1 MSTNL
6 HIRPRLVK
14 TLAALTVVT
23 AIFAGVSIAAQ
34 ASTVRA
40 SVVLNHA
47 AVTTP
52 LIQKPSDFASVK
64 LAHYRRRH
72 TPTTTTTVPVVTT
85 TTVPAPAPT
94 PTTTVPVVTTT
105 TVPAPAPTPT
115 TTVPAPAPAPSVPV
129 TSYPV
134 GVPSTTSPSGY
145 APPTATDLPG
155 FTQSNVSDFTGSTLP
170 SGWVVYSGKPGG
182 DPGAQFGGA
191 SHAIVSGGLLSL
203 NTFQDPNYGNIWV
216 TGGLCDCGFSQTHG
230 AYFVRSRVTGAGP
243 TNVALLWPA
252 DNSWPPEI
260 DFNETDGSTNFTTA
274 TTHYTVN
281 NTQDQ
286 VKLSNIDMTQWHTWG
301 VIWTPT
307 AITYTVDGK
316 VWGSDT
322 NAAAI
327 PNMPMTLDLQ
337 QQTWCSSNW
346 ACPTTPQ
353 SMQIDWAAQY
363 SYNG

>member
-23 AIFAGVSIAAQ
+23 AIFAGVSLAAQ

-72 TPTTTTTVPVVTT
+72 TPTT
-85 TTVPAPAPT
+85 
-94 PTTTVPVVTTT
+94 TTTVPVVTTT